1 METNLRTLGPKET
14 KVILSFREQGR
25 DVVHAADIIDLLG
38 SEPTA
43 RKVIRNLLRKGWLTR
58 LVGGRYMLLPPEHGP
73 ENLGENNPIALAA
86 AAVEPSYVG
95 WWSAAAF
102 HGFTT
107 QKPMTVTVA
116 VLRQMPDADHRG
128 HGSAVYQ
135 NRGAKV
141 FRVQK
146 LSTSMAATPRSQT
159 RRRLSVD
166 CIDRPDL
173 AGGPAELARIVYSAM
188 GEIDHDKLVTAA
200 LAMKSTALLQRLGF
214 LSDLVGKPLPDCIA
228 SESSGRN
235 PQIPT
240 LDLRP
245 TRTKRGGYRLRR
257 RVGRFCSCAPRA
269 IFCRRCHGSRGK
281 AGRHADSESA
291 PAGCRRS
298 GARDIGNVEIDVIL
312 TYLLQLFAEKGD
324 HRACRFQ
331 RRHHAAEDG
340 LWSARTAFDRPRLH
354 MLHRYQPSMI

>member
-25 DVVHAADIIDLLG
+25 DVVHAADIIGLLG

-86 AAVEPSYVG
+86 AAAEPSYIG

-116 VLRQMPDADHRG
+116 VLRQMPARTIEG
-128 HGSAVYQ
+128 TEVRFIKIAARKFSGFKSYNVYGR
-135 NRGAKV
+135 NPAISDPEKTV
-141 FRVQK
+141 I
-146 LSTSMAATPRSQT
+146 
-159 RRRLSVD
+159 D

-188 GEIDHDKLVTAA
+188 GEVDHDKLVTAA
-200 LAMKSTALLQRLGF
+200 LAMKSVALLQRLGF
-214 LSDLVGKPLPDCIA
+214 LSELVGKPLPDELRLKVRSA
-228 SESSGRN
+228 
-235 PQIPT
+235 IP
-240 LDLRP
+240 
-245 TRTKRGGYRLRR
+245 K
-257 RVGRFCSCAPRA
+257 S
-269 IFCRRCHGSRGK
+269 
-281 AGRHADSESA
+281 
-291 PAGCRRS
+291 RRS
-298 GARDIGNVEIDVIL
+298 IFGRQKRKEGDIGYVAAWGVFVHARRSDLLSEVPRIKVESVPP
-312 TYLLQLFAEKGD
+312 
-324 HRACRFQ
+324 C
-331 RRHHAAEDG
+331 
-340 LWSARTAFDRPRLH
+340 
-354 MLHRYQPSMI
+354 

>member
-25 DVVHAADIIDLLG
+25 EVVHAADIIDLLG

-58 LVGGRYMLLPPEHGP
+58 LVGGRYMVLPPEHGP

-86 AAVEPSYVG
+86 AAAEPSYIG

-116 VLRQMPDADHRG
+116 VLRQIPARAIEG
-128 HGSAVYQ
+128 TEVRFIKIAPRKFSGFKSYNVYGR
-135 NRGAKV
+135 N
-141 FRVQK
+141 
-146 LSTSMAATPRSQT
+146 AAISDPEKTV
-159 RRRLSVD
+159 VD

-214 LSDLVGKPLPDCIA
+214 LTELVGKPLPEELRLKLRSA
-228 SESSGRN
+228 
-235 PQIPT
+235 IP
-240 LDLRP
+240 
-245 TRTKRGGYRLRR
+245 K
-257 RVGRFCSCAPRA
+257 S
-269 IFCRRCHGSRGK
+269 
-281 AGRHADSESA
+281 
-291 PAGCRRS
+291 RRS
-298 GARDIGNVEIDVIL
+298 IFGRQKRKEGDIGYIAAWGVFVHARRSD
-312 TYLLQLFAEKGD
+312 LLSEVPRIKAESG
-324 HRACRFQ
+324 
-331 RRHHAAEDG
+331 
-340 LWSARTAFDRPRLH
+340 
-354 MLHRYQPSMI
+354 PSC